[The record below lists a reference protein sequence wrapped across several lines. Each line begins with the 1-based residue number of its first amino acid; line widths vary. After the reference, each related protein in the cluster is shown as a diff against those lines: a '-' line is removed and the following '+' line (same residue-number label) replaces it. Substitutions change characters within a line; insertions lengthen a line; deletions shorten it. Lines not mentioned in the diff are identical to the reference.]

1 MSTSLL
7 RLTAAC
13 ATFALVGCG
22 HVSKDDLGLELA
34 QVRQEME
41 DGDQSVRSD
50 LGQRIDGVE
59 TRVDG
64 VESRMDVVEA
74 DLASLT
80 ERFDVTIERLEAAT
94 RVNTPIYFA
103 FNSSDLQSQY
113 MPLLDDFSTVVKE
126 FYPGAL
132 ITVEGFTDPAGR
144 AEYNVRLGQQ
154 RASAVREYLVSNGG
168 LNSDLV
174 RAVSYGEAR
183 PRQVTPGAVREAGQH
198 NRRVVLVVDH
208 RQPSSGSVALAT
220 PGS

>member
-1 MSTSLL
+1 MSNKLL
-7 RLTAAC
+7 KLTAAC
-13 ATFALVGCG
+13 ATVVLVGCG
-22 HVSKDDLGLELA
+22 HVSRDDLDVELA

-50 LGQRIDGVE
+50 LGSRIDGVE

-64 VESRMDVVEA
+64 VESRLDVVES

-103 FNSSDLQSQY
+103 FNSADLDQQY
-113 MPLLDDFSTVVKE
+113 MPLLDDFSMVVKE

-132 ITVEGFTDPAGR
+132 ITVEGFTDPAGS
-144 AEYNVRLGQQ
+144 AEYNVRLGQR
-154 RASAVREYLVSNGG
+154 RASAVRDYLISNGG
-168 LNSDLV
+168 LNEELV
-174 RAVSYGEAR
+174 RAVSYGEATS
-183 PRQVTPGAVREAGQH
+183 RQVERGQIREAGQH

-208 RQPSSGSVALAT
+208 RQPAAGSVAMT
-220 PGS
+220 TGS

>member
-1 MSTSLL
+1 MSNSLL
-7 RLTAAC
+7 KLTAAC
-13 ATFALVGCG
+13 ATFVLVGCG
-22 HVSKDDLGLELA
+22 HVGQDDLNLELA
-34 QVRQEME
+34 QVRQDME

-50 LGQRIDGVE
+50 LGERIDGVDA
-59 TRVDG
+59 RVDG

-103 FNSSDLQSQY
+103 FNSADLQNQY
-113 MPLLDDFSTVVKE
+113 SPLLDDFSTVVKE

-132 ITVEGFTDPAGR
+132 ITVEGFTDPAGS
-144 AEYNVRLGQQ
+144 AEFNVRLGQR
-154 RASAVREYLVSNGG
+154 RAAAVRDYLVSNGG
-168 LNSDLV
+168 LSADLV

-208 RQPSSGSVALAT
+208 RQSANGVAMTESGS
-220 PGS
+220 